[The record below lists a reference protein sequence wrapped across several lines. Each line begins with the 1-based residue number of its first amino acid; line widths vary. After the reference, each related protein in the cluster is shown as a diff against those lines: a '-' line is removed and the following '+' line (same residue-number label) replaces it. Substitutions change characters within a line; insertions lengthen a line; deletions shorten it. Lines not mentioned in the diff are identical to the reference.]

1 MGKILSA
8 LNPLNWFKAAAANAA
23 EQKVDELVTVDKGN
37 ELARGGVN
45 YLIGLSGGKVADDKL
60 RRIADGLV
68 LGGTAL
74 THLGE
79 AIHPDGEDGRRL
91 SEAEASRLYADI
103 EKAFGNI
110 FDEERLA
117 EWRAD
122 LKNIIRA
129 KLGVK

>member
-1 MGKILSA
+1 M
-8 LNPLNWFKAAAANAA
+8 
-23 EQKVDELVTVDKGN
+23 DKGK
-37 ELARGGVN
+37 ELASDGVD

-91 SEAEASRLYADI
+91 SEAEASRLFADI
-103 EKAFGNI
+103 DKAFGNI

-117 EWRAD
+117 ERRAD
-122 LKNIIRA
+122 IKTIIRA
-129 KLGVK
+129 KLGAK